1 MINKKNGKER
11 IILDNLKKD
20 VMLYPVEDV
29 NDIIIIYI
37 DRPTDAEHHPL
48 SIERYCISYQIK
60 QLWTI

>member
-1 MINKKNGKER
+1 MINKKKGKEN

-48 SIERYCISYQIK
+48 SIESYCMK
-60 QLWTI
+60 

>member
-60 QLWTI
+60 HL